1 MRFPYLEM
9 RYSHVRRRKR
19 SISMERHVEV
29 MLVADK
35 SMSDFY
41 KDDLEEYLLSIMN
54 SVRRMLDISVGRGC
68 QGFISHIIT
77 NMCAGALSITR
88 LLMSTVSFV
97 CVSTP
102 LFSVYLRFSLWLSA
116 TVSLCSFLLLPVRAP
131 FFLSA
136 WLSFFVCLSVV
147 LSPRFSLFV
156 SLFFCFLLFSL
167 FVSLPFC
174 LFSFS
179 LFLSLSLLSVFR
191 FLT

>member
-1 MRFPYLEM
+1 M
-9 RYSHVRRRKR
+9 
-19 SISMERHVEV
+19 EV

-156 SLFFCFLLFSL
+156 SLFFCFLSALFPVRLSAIL
-167 FVSLPFC
+167 SVLS
-174 LFSFS
+174 FSFS

>member
-68 QGFISHIIT
+68 QGFISHT
-77 NMCAGALSITR
+77 TTHMCDGALSITR

-97 CVSTP
+97 CVSAS
-102 LFSVYLRFSLWLSA
+102 LFSVALRYCLYLFILP
-116 TVSLCSFLLLPVRAP
+116 LPVRAP